1 MYKKIILV
9 IIPVLLLVVGCSKD
23 PKLVVPTNLYS
34 LTTYPNTIDGL
45 NSVLATAY
53 SAMRDANMFGFN
65 YLPKAMANCTH
76 AADDGG
82 YDAGWTEMCKTD
94 FTNTNSYALGV
105 WQVCYAG
112 IKNANTTLQATDI
125 YMTKY
130 SHPGDEGTVDLI
142 RGQAYIL
149 RAYYYFTLETLFGQ
163 DNVPSGG
170 TGLGVP
176 IDTVLSTSLT
186 GSQVPRATMK
196 QVWTLIESDLNQAIG
211 LLHGQVWTGNDR
223 GRAGEWAA
231 KGLLGKA
238 YVFTKDYTSAKPI
251 LLDVIKNSGK
261 SLMPFSKY
269 KDAFTGISANEYNEE
284 SLFELN
290 IDYSAQGNYG
300 VYGGAPN
307 STSINGLIWSPWV
320 LGTDGKEDDAIALG
334 YGNEQIHDKNV
345 LRFGFPLPPYTLVSN
360 PAFNSAQKESPSNP
374 AKIMDPAYK
383 ASSLAVRTNQTAD
396 PRLFV
401 NALQPWVDSAVNS
414 PAAGYTPG
422 TIPTAGFVPVSR
434 PAGAPDAT
442 VYKWSFRKYA
452 PIYCN
457 VNNVPGGQADGA
469 NIYLLRLADVYLLY
483 AEASINTSD
492 PATGLEYINKIK
504 RRAYGLP
511 VDAPSGVD
519 YASLTSTTSAAAAGD
534 AVLGNSP
541 LYYERWAEL
550 FNEGHWW
557 QDVCRWHLGK
567 SEAAFYVK
575 DMATSTLSFPDKSYA
590 WPIPLLET
598 NANAK
603 ISSAQQNPGY

>member
-1 MYKKIILV
+1 MSKKIAF
-9 IIPVLLLVVGCSKD
+9 IIVPLFLLLAGCSKD
-23 PKLVVPTNLYS
+23 PKQVVPTNLYS

-45 NSVLATAY
+45 NSVLATGY

-65 YLPKAMANCTH
+65 FLPKAMANCTH

-82 YDAGWTEMCKTD
+82 YDAGWVEMCKTD
-94 FTNTNSYALGV
+94 LSNTNSYALGV

-112 IKNANTTLQATDI
+112 IKNCNTTLQATKVYID
-125 YMTKY
+125 KY
-130 SHPGDEGTVDLI
+130 SHPGDGGTVDLI
-142 RGQAYIL
+142 RGQAFVL
-149 RAYYYFTLETLFGQ
+149 RAYYYFQLETLFGQ

-170 TGLGVP
+170 GGLGVP
-176 IDTVLSTSLT
+176 IDTVLSTSLA
-186 GSQVPRATMK
+186 GSQVPRSPVKA
-196 QVWTLIESDLNQAIG
+196 VWDLIASDLNQAIN

-223 GRAGEWAA
+223 GRASEWSA

-238 YVFTKDYTSAKPI
+238 YVFTKDYAKAKPV

-261 SLMPFSKY
+261 SLMPFAKY
-269 KDAFTGISANEYNEE
+269 KDAFTGISANEFNEE

-290 IDYSAQGNYG
+290 IDYSANGNYG

-320 LGTDGKEDDAIALG
+320 VGTDGKEDDAIPLG

-345 LRFGFPLPPYTLVSN
+345 LRFGFPLPPYTLVDN
-360 PAFNSAQKESPSNP
+360 PAYDASKKASPSNP

-383 ASSLAVRTNQTAD
+383 ASSLLVRTNKTAD

-401 NALQPWVDSAVNS
+401 NALQPWVDSAINS

-422 TIPTAGFVPVSR
+422 TIPSTGYVPVSR
-434 PAGAPDAT
+434 PAGVPNPN
-442 VYKWSFRKYA
+442 VYQWSFRKYA

-457 VNNVPGGQADGA
+457 VNSVPGGQADGA

-483 AEASINTSD
+483 AEACINTSD
-492 PATGLEYINKIK
+492 ATTGLEYLNKVK

-511 VDAPSGVD
+511 VDAPSAGD
-519 YASLTSTTSAAAAGD
+519 YASLTSTTAAAAAGD
-534 AVLGNSP
+534 PVLGNNP

-557 QDVCRWHLGK
+557 ADICRWHLGK

-575 DMATSTLSFPDKSYA
+575 NMATSTLSFPDKSYA
-590 WPIPLLET
+590 WPIPLQET
-598 NANAK
+598 NANSK
-603 ISSAQQNPGY
+603 IGGQNPGY